1 LKWLFLRKIEKMKET
16 SVFKQLD
23 FMMLPTSEHTSIFE
37 NEFMLADNFGMP
49 SSEIKYNDFA
59 ITSDPFKIDFTLIL
73 FCTQGHMD
81 LRLNLQDFRLQAGSV
96 LVVLPN
102 SIGECIEISDDF
114 QLALIAFT
122 NEKYADNIDLESSIR
137 FIKYLSTDS
146 LIPLT
151 KEQMDESLFIY
162 NAMQRKMRQRRSAF
176 TREILSGYMQVLCY
190 SGCQWMSEFNEK
202 KGDKSPKNRQQ
213 SLFERFLEL
222 VKAHYANER
231 SISFYAGKMCLTPKY
246 LSLAVRQASGRSAGD
261 WIRDYVILEAKALLK
276 SKTYT
281 VQQVSIMLNFANASF
296 FGKYFKSA
304 TGVSPRRYM
313 LG

>member
-1 LKWLFLRKIEKMKET
+1 MKET

-114 QLALIAFT
+114 QVAMIAFS

-146 LIPLT
+146 LIPF
-151 KEQMDESLFIY
+151 DERANGRIAVHLQCHATQDAPTAVGVYARNIERLYASVVL
-162 NAMQRKMRQRRSAF
+162 QRMPVDVG
-176 TREILSGYMQVLCY
+176 I
-190 SGCQWMSEFNEK
+190 
-202 KGDKSPKNRQQ
+202 
-213 SLFERFLEL
+213 
-222 VKAHYANER
+222 
-231 SISFYAGKMCLTPKY
+231 
-246 LSLAVRQASGRSAGD
+246 
-261 WIRDYVILEAKALLK
+261 
-276 SKTYT
+276 
-281 VQQVSIMLNFANASF
+281 
-296 FGKYFKSA
+296 
-304 TGVSPRRYM
+304 
-313 LG
+313 